1 MPIPVLNEDGFL
13 PAGIHD
19 CSLAEIRERFGQF
32 QRTDQRC
39 RLMDRLEAFIQECRA
54 TGFVRSMMVDG
65 SFVTAA
71 DAPNDIDLILV
82 LDEHHDFFANLRPS
96 SIMLYRSGTSN
107 AASSLTPPSFRIR
120 IPN

>member
-82 LDEHHDFFANLRPS
+82 LDEHHDFSPIFGHS
-96 SIMLYRSGTSN
+96 SMLYRSGTSN